1 MRAFLIVLI
10 WFFFSSVSVL
20 AQTAEEYVEMGFK
33 YAYDG
38 NYTLALKNYDKAIN
52 LDPKLA
58 KAYYNRGNVKYD
70 LEDYLGAIADCEK
83 AIALNPNLI
92 DAYFNLAISKYH
104 LKEYEG
110 AIKYF
115 DQAVRINAQ
124 DGESYCWRGMAYYK
138 IGKTNEACKDW
149 ALAKSLGNSYV
160 NDFIHKYCEEEN
172 SVEAGDG
179 MK

>member
-1 MRAFLIVLI
+1 MRTSLVVLYL
-10 WFFFSSVSVL
+10 FFFTTISAF
-20 AQTAEEYVEMGFK
+20 AQTAEEYVEKGYK

-38 NYTLALKNYDKAIN
+38 NYYLALKNYDKAIN

-70 LEDYLGAIADCEK
+70 LKDYEGAIEDCEK

-92 DAYFNLAISKYH
+92 DAYFNVAISKYH
-104 LKEYEG
+104 LKDFDG

-115 DQAVRINAQ
+115 DQAIRINDK
-124 DGESYCWRGMAYYK
+124 DGESYYWRGMSNFK
-138 IGKTNEACKDW
+138 NGKTNEACKDW
-149 ALAKSLGNSYV
+149 NMAKTLGNSFV
-160 NDFIHKYCEEEN
+160 NEFIHKYCEEEN
-172 SVEAGDG
+172 GVETGDG